1 MFLESG
7 WLGIAV
13 AVLFSLFLLVKWIHV
28 LREYE
33 RGVIFRLGRVLSKPK
48 GPGLIVVLWPVDRI
62 VKVDLRTIVEDIPVQ
77 DVITRDNVSVH
88 VNAVVYFRVIDPTS
102 AIVNVEKFLYA
113 MSQLAQTT
121 LRSVLGMVELDDLLA
136 EREKLNLRLQEI
148 VDRNTEPWGLKVSL
162 LEIKRVDLP
171 PDMQRAIARQAV
183 AEREKRAKVIHA
195 DGEFLAAER
204 LCNAAAL
211 MERQPM
217 TLQLRYLQT
226 LVEIGSEKTSVIPF
240 PVPIDTIAGFFRQ
253 LETAPAPPPGPTRK
267 EAPVSP
273 HHA

>member
-1 MFLESG
+1 MSSYG
-7 WLGIAV
+7 LGIFGAAIV
-13 AVLFSLFLLVKWIHV
+13 VLFLVFKWIHV

-33 RGVIFRLGRVLSKPK
+33 RGVIFRLGRVLREPR

-62 VKVDLRTIVEDIPVQ
+62 VRVDLRTIVEDIPVQ
-77 DVITRDNVSVH
+77 DVITRDNVSVK
-88 VNAVVYFRVIDPTS
+88 VNAVVYFRVINAIS
-102 AIVNVEKFLYA
+102 AIINVEKYLYA

-121 LRSVLGMVELDDLLA
+121 LRSVLGMVDLDALLA

-148 VDRNTEPWGLKVSL
+148 VDRHTEPWGLKVSL

-171 PDMQRAIARQAV
+171 ADMIRAIALQAT

-204 LCNAAAL
+204 LSAAAEV

-226 LVEIGSEKTSVIPF
+226 LVDIGSDKTSVIPF
-240 PVPIDTIAGFFRQ
+240 PVPIDTIARFFR
-253 LETAPAPPPGPTRK
+253 EFEREAPPSAAIRREAPGPST
-267 EAPVSP
+267 
-273 HHA
+273 HA